1 MGQEGEM
8 FAQRYREP
16 RESSFSS
23 PLIATCRSSSFPSWY
38 SQERY
43 TFIKKEEGMT
53 ILKSLIETGIKMAQN
68 PSNET
73 ILFSTDCKV
82 SSVNNLALI

>member
-1 MGQEGEM
+1 
-8 FAQRYREP
+8 
-16 RESSFSS
+16 
-23 PLIATCRSSSFPSWY
+23 
-38 SQERY
+38 
-43 TFIKKEEGMT
+43 MT
-53 ILKSLIETGIKMAQN
+53 VLKSLIETGIKMTQN